1 MKKIVST
8 VVALALACAM
18 ATSAFA
24 ASGYTKAQLK
34 ERVAAEAAAYGASEY
49 VDEANSIIDALTEEQ
64 AAKIDPADVKSI
76 VDEGKAALANANT
89 QDEVLTVVQN
99 AASRL
104 QGVLTNAG
112 ASVEVGVSSVVLNL
126 DGTAVVTA
134 SITVNGSTVTATA
147 SAAAQAPEW
156 TDSSKKDTTAAGS
169 NAAASNSGVIKATG
183 LNTTGAA
190 VVALA
195 AACVL
200 GTATVK
206 ARKQGE

>member
-76 VDEGKAALANANT
+76 VDEGQAALANANT

-200 GTATVK
+200 GTAAVK